1 MKRNLALVMGVAAGA
16 VGGILLRRRRAV
28 TTAPT
33 SDPRAEEL
41 RRKLSEARDAAA
53 DEEEFQAG
61 GMAGETVA
69 ADQPIAQ
76 PTREEADSLR
86 QRIHEQGREAAAE
99 MRRTGDA

>member
-1 MKRNLALVMGVAAGA
+1 M
-16 VGGILLRRRRAV
+16 
-28 TTAPT
+28 TAPT
-33 SDPRAEEL
+33 SDRRAEEL

-53 DEEEFQAG
+53 DEDEFQAA

-86 QRIHEQGREAAAE
+86 RRIHEQGREAAAE